1 MLYDVII
8 VGGGPAGLAAALAL
22 GRACKRVLLCDSGPR
37 RNAAAEHIH
46 NFITRDGTPPEEFR
60 RIGREQ
66 LAPYSNVNVLGVRV
80 EAITGT
86 RGAFEVQLTSQIV
99 HARRILL
106 CTGMIDE
113 LPPLPGFR
121 ELWGR
126 AIFQCPYCHGWEARD
141 RSWGYLAGASNIA
154 KFLPFSLLLRSWTAD
169 LVVFTNGAFDV
180 PAESRAQLQAT
191 GIRIETTPVER
202 LIAGASGLEAVQ
214 LSGGVTMPCAV
225 LFTHPSQRQVD
236 LIYALGVAL
245 DDYGYVQAD
254 AMKCETSIPGIYAA
268 GDLTTPGQAAIFSA
282 ASGMRAV
289 SMINFDLAMEL
300 GRPALAP

>member
-1 MLYDVII
+1 MLYDVVI
-8 VGGGPAGLAAALAL
+8 VGGGPGGLAAALAL
-22 GRACKRVLLCDSGPR
+22 GRARKRVLLCDSGPR

-46 NFITRDGTPPEEFR
+46 NFITRDGTPPQEFR

-66 LAPYSNVNVLGVRV
+66 LAPYSNVTVLDVRV

-86 RGAFEVQLTSQIV
+86 RGAFEVQLAAQIIQT
-99 HARRILL
+99 RRVLL

-141 RSWGYLAGASNIA
+141 RSWAYLAGARDIA
-154 KFLPFSLLLRSWTAD
+154 KFLPFSLLLHGWTAD

-191 GIRIETTPVER
+191 GIRIETTAVER

-214 LSGGVTMPCAV
+214 LSGGVTVRCDV

-236 LIYALGVAL
+236 LVYSLGVAL
-245 DDYGYVQAD
+245 DDYGYVQVD

-282 ASGMRAV
+282 ASAMRAV
-289 SMINFDLAMEL
+289 SMINFDLAMEP
-300 GRPALAP
+300 GRLA